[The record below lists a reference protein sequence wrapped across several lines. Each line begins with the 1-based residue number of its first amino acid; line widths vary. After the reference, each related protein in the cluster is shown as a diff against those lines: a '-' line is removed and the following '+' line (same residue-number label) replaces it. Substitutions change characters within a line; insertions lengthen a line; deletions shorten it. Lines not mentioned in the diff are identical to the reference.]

1 MKKYLFKLI
10 CKRIKIKKM
19 EKNKK
24 SLKRLYYFIII
35 FYKMSSEKESLEDI
49 LENDVISDLIK
60 IDQYRKSSFDIEIPL
75 HSPKS
80 IFKF

>member
-1 MKKYLFKLI
+1 
-10 CKRIKIKKM
+10 
-19 EKNKK
+19 
-24 SLKRLYYFIII
+24 
-35 FYKMSSEKESLEDI
+35 MSSEKESLEDI

-75 HSPKS
+75 QSPKS

>member
-1 MKKYLFKLI
+1 
-10 CKRIKIKKM
+10 M